1 MISRCRPRLVHCWT
15 SSKRLQPQLG
25 WRSSCGATKGAH
37 LAAYRCG
44 KHMRWRQALPLPITS
59 PSTRLPAHTL
69 PSLCRRPCAGSCGQA
84 APLTNPPAHEPCLL
98 LPHCAIRLQ
107 RCRGRLCAHC
117 GHHIQHHEAVHRPA
131 PHKNRLQHVPRGQLR
146 RRAGAPTGLAAHNGR
161 GRVAYQPL
169 RGLCTLLAGP
179 LSPARMSAQH
189 VELQVQARLP
199 CVLTWIRPAAAQE

>member
-1 MISRCRPRLVHCWT
+1 MLPRVHIWQHTGVGSICGGGRRSPCPSRPLQRGCQHTRFRVCAGGLALVAVG
-15 SSKRLQPQLG
+15 RQPHQ
-25 WRSSCGATKGAH
+25 
-37 LAAYRCG
+37 
-44 KHMRWRQALPLPITS
+44 PI
-59 PSTRLPAHTL
+59 RLPMSPT
-69 PSLCRRPCAGSCGQA
+69 G
-84 APLTNPPAHEPCLL
+84 LL

-107 RCRGRLCAHC
+107 CRGGRLCAHC
-117 GHHIQHHEAVHRPA
+117 GHHLQLHEAVHRPA